1 MIDPPARAQ
10 IMVQT
15 KLATLLPGLEQA
27 RREIGQIDERKIVRL
42 LSAAGRAAFGK
53 DAESLIRFHD
63 LLLFFRA
70 FPPGPGVL
78 RLADALLGKIE
89 AKVKAVL
96 AAGADPDAFTPE
108 EVTGIAGT
116 VVEATFSYPMA
127 CWLVEHHPK
136 AISIQ
141 WDDYE
146 REVQRAAVWPRF
158 FPLMEEDSLTEA
170 NVPYLDWLKAARG
183 RQDELPWLIERFKRL
198 PLSEKEKAGLYDSL
212 EIMVRWDMSGSR
224 ASRTLARKP
233 VRQFYFHRG
242 PLLQR
247 RQVSLAEEL
256 ARPKLPVKVLPR
268 QQAEKT
274 LDLVKE
280 ATGVRYR
287 ELYGTSIA
295 DPAWVVQANVGRGVE
310 IYFFGLPPEKRLPLR
325 AYLAGF
331 TIKNGVPINYVECIS
346 LFDWTEIGFN
356 TFPAYRDG
364 ETAWIYA
371 QTLRL
376 LRQLHGINAISV
388 YPYQIGDGNE
398 EAIASGAFWFY
409 RKLGFRSMRPDLE
422 KLSLAEEKKV
432 HADLKYRT
440 PARTLRRLSKAHV
453 VYELPGVDR
462 SASTP
467 ARANPARFGDR
478 GAWDRF
484 AMRNIGFAVQRRMA
498 RDFGGD
504 AEVMR
509 RTAVAQLGRQLN
521 LDPRKLKAREHGIFA
536 DFAAVLGLVPDLS
549 RWSREEKDA
558 LRAIIA
564 AKSAGTEQRYLRLL
578 QKHAR
583 LRRIIL
589 KLGSRADSPGG
600 KANSFDTGSTF
611 KVP

>member
-1 MIDPPARAQ
+1 MA
-10 IMVQT
+10 QT
-15 KLATLLPGLEQA
+15 KLATLLPRLEQA
-27 RREIGQIDERKIVRL
+27 RTQIGQIEEREIVRL
-42 LSAAGRAAFGK
+42 LSAAGQAAAGK

-70 FPPGPGVL
+70 FPPGPGTL
-78 RLADALLGKIE
+78 RLADALLMRFE
-89 AKVKAVL
+89 PRVKAIL
-96 AAGADPDAFTPE
+96 AAGAGPDLFAPE

-116 VVEATFSYPMA
+116 VVEATFSYPMV
-127 CWLVEHHPK
+127 CWLVERHPK

-198 PLSEKEKAGLYDSL
+198 PLSEKEKTGLYDSL

-233 VRQFYFHRG
+233 VRQVYFHRA

-247 RQVSLAEEL
+247 RQVSLAEEF
-256 ARPKLPVKVLPR
+256 AKPKLPVKVLPR
-268 QQAEKT
+268 PQAERT

-287 ELYGTSIA
+287 ELYGTSIG

-310 IYFFGLPPEKRLPLR
+310 IYFWGLPPEKRLPLR

-331 TIKNGVPINYVECIS
+331 TVKNGVPINYVECIS

-376 LRQLHGINAISV
+376 LRQLHGANAISV

-409 RKLGFRSMRPDLE
+409 RKLGFRSMHPDLE
-422 KLSLAEEKKV
+422 KLAQAEEKKV
-432 HADLKYRT
+432 QANTGYRT

-453 VYELPGVDR
+453 VYELPE
-462 SASTP
+462 A
-467 ARANPARFGDR
+467 DR
-478 GAWDRF
+478 GTWDRF

-498 RDFGGD
+498 RDFKGD
-504 AEVMR
+504 AQAMR
-509 RTAVAQLGRQLN
+509 KAAIVQLARQLN
-521 LDPRKLKAREHGIFA
+521 LNPHKIREQAAFA
-536 DFAAVLGLVPDLS
+536 DFATVLGLVPDVP
-549 RWSREEKDA
+549 RWTAGEKDA
-558 LRAIIA
+558 LRAAIG
-564 AKSAGTEQRYLRLL
+564 AKTGRTEQRYQQLL
-578 QKHAR
+578 LKHIR
-583 LRRIIL
+583 LRKALVR
-589 KLGSRADSPGG
+589 LGSR
-600 KANSFDTGSTF
+600 
-611 KVP
+611 

>member
-1 MIDPPARAQ
+1 
-10 IMVQT
+10 MVQT
-15 KLATLLPGLEQA
+15 KLATLLPGLELA
-27 RREIGQIDERKIVRL
+27 RTQIGQIDERKIVRL
-42 LSAAGRAAFGK
+42 LSAASRSTFGK

-78 RLADALLGKIE
+78 RLADALLRTFE
-89 AKVKAVL
+89 TKVKAVL
-96 AAGADPDAFTPE
+96 AVGAAPDVFAPE

-116 VVEATFSYPMA
+116 VVEATFSYPMV
-127 CWLVEHHPK
+127 CWLVDHHPR

-198 PLSEKEKAGLYDSL
+198 PLNEKEKAGLYDSL
-212 EIMVRWDMSGSR
+212 EIMVRWDMSNSR

-233 VRQFYFHRG
+233 VRQFYFHRA

-268 QQAEKT
+268 QQAART

-287 ELYGTSIA
+287 ELYGTSNA

-310 IYFFGLPPEKRLPLR
+310 IYFWGLPPEKRLPLR

-331 TIKNGVPINYVECIS
+331 TVKNGVPINYVECIS

-376 LRQLHGINAISV
+376 LRQLHGVNAISV

-398 EAIASGAFWFY
+398 EAIGSGAFWFY
-409 RKLGFRSMRPDLE
+409 RKLGFRSMHPDLE
-422 KLSLAEEKKV
+422 KLAQTEEKKV
-432 HADLKYRT
+432 QANPKYRT

-453 VYELPGVDR
+453 VYELPG
-462 SASTP
+462 A
-467 ARANPARFGDR
+467 DR
-478 GAWDRF
+478 GAWDCF

-504 AEVMR
+504 AEAMDR
-509 RTAVAQLGRQLN
+509 AAVAQLGRQLN
-521 LDPRKLKAREHGIFA
+521 LNPHKLKAREQSAFA

-549 RWSREEKDA
+549 RWSPEEKLA
-558 LRAIIA
+558 LRTIIA
-564 AKSAGTEQRYLRLL
+564 AKSAGTEQRYVQLL

-583 LRRIIL
+583 LRRVIL
-589 KLGSRADSPGG
+589 KLGSRCE
-600 KANSFDTGSTF
+600 
-611 KVP
+611 